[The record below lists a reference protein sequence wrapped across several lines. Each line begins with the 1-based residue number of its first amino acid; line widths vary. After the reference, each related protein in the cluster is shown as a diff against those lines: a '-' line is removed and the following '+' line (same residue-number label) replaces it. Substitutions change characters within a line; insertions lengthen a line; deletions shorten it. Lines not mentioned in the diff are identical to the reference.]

1 MRIVTEINDNWRFA
15 KLENGSLTPAKAI
28 DPASVDLSWQKIYL
42 PHTYN
47 SEDSANSAYYRG
59 MTCYRRKFALSKE
72 YADKTLYLEFGAA
85 NTIADVYVNGI
96 FASRH
101 KGGYSA
107 FRVNITDLVRFDK
120 ENLIAVLVDNSPTN
134 FIAPVTEQGDF
145 TKMGGLYRTVKLI
158 AAEKVHIAL
167 EDSGSCGVYITP
179 RNVTYSSADID
190 IIVKLDHPE
199 NTTVKAVITDSGG
212 KTCAELY
219 ERSNSDNILLSGKIS
234 YPQLWNG
241 VDSPCLYTAEVTL
254 YHDGRSVDSAAVKF
268 GIRTYS
274 IDPEKGFFLNGKHY
288 PLHGVNYH
296 QESYES
302 GWAMTDPQRERDYDM
317 IRDMGCTA
325 VRMAHY
331 QHCGSEYDICDKL
344 GLCVWTEIG
353 IINKMTDDESEQHT
367 LAEGFADNAKQQ
379 LRELIRQN
387 YNHPSIIVWG
397 LSNELH
403 QMSDEIFAL
412 YKDLYKIACEEDG
425 TRLKTFADNQ
435 FYGRFLELPADV
447 VGYNRYFGWYK
458 EAGGAEKFGEWL
470 DFYHAEKEKRP
481 ICISEYGGG
490 GALSQHKDNVD
501 WMRDID
507 PNGVRHYE
515 NYQSQLHEIIWQH
528 FAKREYLWAE
538 FIWCMFD
545 FASAGRK
552 EGDTIGQ
559 NDKGLCTRERIPKD
573 AYFFY
578 RSVWSKEKTVYLTER
593 RHTSRARNIPY
604 VKVYSNAQSVELT
617 INGKQS
623 GVICRKDLPKDAD
636 TVFVWNNI
644 SLDREEN
651 IVVVK
656 GVFEDETAEF
666 DRAVWNR

>member
-72 YADKTLYLEFGAA
+72 YAGKALYLEFGAA

-96 FASRH
+96 FAGRH

-199 NTTVKAVITDSGG
+199 NTTVKAVITDPGG

-274 IDPEKGFFLNGKHY
+274 IDPENGFFLNGKHY

-367 LAEGFADNAKQQ
+367 LAEGFADNVKQQ

-528 FAKREYLWAE
+528 FAKREYLWAA

-644 SLDREEN
+644 SLDCEEN

-656 GVFEDETAEF
+656 GVFVDGTAEF

>member
-59 MTCYRRKFALSKE
+59 MTCYRRRLALSKE
-72 YADKTLYLEFGAA
+72 YADKALYLEFGAA

-96 FASRH
+96 FAGRH

-234 YPQLWNG
+234 YPLLWNG

-317 IRDMGCTA
+317 IKDMGCTA

-367 LAEGFADNAKQQ
+367 LAEGFADNVKQQ

-644 SLDREEN
+644 SLDCEEN

-656 GVFEDETAEF
+656 GAFVDGTAEF